1 MEVQYTKKALK
12 KMCPDSKCIR
22 SFGNIIGRKILQ
34 RIKEFEAANCL
45 EDLRNA
51 PGRHEELVENRKNKL
66 SCRLTANWRLIYC
79 PFGKWE
85 NYLEQGSL
93 SWRKVKKVEI
103 IEVED
108 YHGN

>member
-12 KMCPDSKCIR
+12 KMYPDRKCVR
-22 SFGNIIGRKILQ
+22 SFGDIIGRKILQ
-34 RIKEFEAANCL
+34 RIKEFKAANCL

-51 PGRHEELVENRKNKL
+51 PGRHEELVGDMKNQL
-66 SCRLTANWRLIYC
+66 SCRLTANWRLIYR
-79 PFGKWE
+79 PFGDQNDYIE
-85 NYLEQGSL
+85 GGGL
-93 SWRKVKKVEI
+93 SWKKVNQVEI